1 METGVT
7 VVETSSARPMLDLPY
22 HEKITAASGM
32 ANLLNTII
40 RKQKFFQVIQGKEF
54 VKVEGWITLGSL
66 LGITPREKSVTELA
80 DGSYIAEIELVRVDT
95 GRIIGGASA
104 LCSVDEKRWG
114 NADKYARRSMSVTR
128 ATGKAYRISFGWI
141 IGLAGFETC
150 NAEEMPEQVTV
161 TPSEDVYQGTPD
173 QKSKL
178 TAYLKSAGFSD
189 EKTQRVLAKMT
200 GKTKDRLQEV
210 MAECST

>member
-22 HEKITAASGM
+22 HEKIAAASGM

-66 LGITPREKSVTELA
+66 LGITPREKSVTELP

-150 NAEEMPEQVTV
+150 NAEEMPESPTQ
-161 TPSEDVYQGTPD
+161 EDVYTGTPE

-178 TAYLKSAGFSD
+178 TAYLKTAGFDD
-189 EKTQRVLAKMT
+189 EKTQSVLTKMV
-200 GKTKDRLQEV
+200 GKTKDKLPEV
-210 MAECST
+210 MRDLQ